1 MLTVG
6 CGRAVGEGVASGV
19 LTSGLDGLTVFD
31 GEGDALSVAPLGR
44 HAALPTTTTA
54 SMRARTDELCRTR
67 GPFASDLQP

>member
-6 CGRAVGEGVASGV
+6 CGRAVGEGVGSGV

-31 GEGDALSVAPLGR
+31 GEGDALSPPGR

-54 SMRARTDELCRTR
+54 NMRARTDELCPTR
-67 GPFASDLQP
+67 GPVASELQP